1 MRIGELSKRS
11 GLSRDTLRFYEKQ
24 GLIHSRPGAA
34 ATNNYRDYP
43 KDTLIQLEQIA
54 DAQAAGMS
62 IADVILFLS
71 QLEAADS
78 DDFDGEAFLQARID
92 EITYRIKRSERFL
105 DSLRRAQQVLATP
118 PTES

>member
-24 GLIHSRPGAA
+24 GLIQSHAGAA

-43 KDTLIQLEQIA
+43 EDTLIQLEQIA

-62 IADVILFLS
+62 IADLILFLS
-71 QLEAADS
+71 QLEAADCE
-78 DDFDGEAFLQARID
+78 DFDGEAFLQARID
-92 EITYRIKRSERFL
+92 EVADRVKRSERFL
-105 DSLRRAQQVLATP
+105 DSLRRAKLVLATP
-118 PTES
+118 PTEP